1 MPVQYARDDA
11 KRRITLTVSDP
22 LTLEERIGAVEH
34 QLADGAWRYALII
47 DARRSLASAT
57 PQLTEMQAAAS
68 RLAELVAAHGPRGPV
83 ALVSRQPGV
92 IGASAM
98 HNSLGV
104 KTPGVQVF
112 WDLDDAQTFL
122 DRLDAETASSRPPE
136 PLG

>member
-11 KRRITLTVSDP
+11 KRRLTLTVSDP
-22 LTLEERIGAVEH
+22 LTLEERIAAVER
-34 QLADGAWRYALII
+34 QLADGAWRYGLII
-47 DARRSLASAT
+47 DARTMASFT
-57 PQLTEMQAAAS
+57 PQVTDMQAAAS

-83 ALVSRQPGV
+83 ALVSRQPAV

-104 KTPGVQVF
+104 KTPGIQVF

-122 DRLDAETASSRPPE
+122 DGLDAEMPSPPPK

>member
-1 MPVQYARDDA
+1 MPVQYVRDDA

-22 LTLEERIGAVEH
+22 LTVEERIAAVEH
-34 QLADGAWRYALII
+34 QLADGAWKYGLII
-47 DARRSLASAT
+47 DARSMATFT

-83 ALVSRQPGV
+83 ALVSRQSSV

-104 KTPGVQVF
+104 KTPGVQAF
-112 WDLDDAQTFL
+112 WDMDDAQKFL
-122 DRLDAETASSRPPE
+122 DQLDAS
-136 PLG
+136 

>member
-11 KRRITLTVSDP
+11 KRRLTLTVSDP
-22 LTLEERIGAVEH
+22 LTLEERIAAVER
-34 QLADGAWRYALII
+34 QLADGAWKYGLII
-47 DARRSLASAT
+47 DARSMASFT
-57 PQLTEMQAAAS
+57 PQLADMQAAAF

-83 ALVSRQPGV
+83 ALVTRQPAV

-122 DRLDAETASSRPPE
+122 DGLDAEMPCRHMS

>member
-1 MPVQYARDDA
+1 MPVRYVRDDA

-22 LTLEERIGAVEH
+22 LTVEERIAAVER
-34 QLADGAWRYALII
+34 QLADGAWGYGLII
-47 DARRSLASAT
+47 DARSMASFT
-57 PQLTEMQAAAS
+57 PKLTEMQIAAS

-83 ALVSRQPGV
+83 ALVSRQSGV

-112 WDLDDAQTFL
+112 WDMDDAQKFL
-122 DRLDAETASSRPPE
+122 DQLDAS
-136 PLG
+136 

>member
-1 MPVQYARDDA
+1 MPVQYARDDV

-22 LTLEERIGAVEH
+22 LTLEERIAAVEH
-34 QLADGAWRYALII
+34 QLADGAWRYGLII
-47 DARRSLASAT
+47 DARGIASFT
-57 PQLTEMQAAAS
+57 PQLTDMQAAAS
-68 RLAELVAAHGPRGPV
+68 RLAELVAVHGPRGPV

-122 DRLDAETASSRPPE
+122 DRLDAETASSPPPE

>member
-1 MPVQYARDDA
+1 MPVQYVRDDA

-22 LTLEERIGAVEH
+22 LTVEERIAAVEH
-34 QLADGAWRYALII
+34 QLADGAWEYGLII
-47 DARRSLASAT
+47 DARSMATFT

-83 ALVSRQPGV
+83 ALVSRQSSV
-92 IGASAM
+92 ISASAM

-112 WDLDDAQTFL
+112 WDMDDAQKFL
-122 DRLDAETASSRPPE
+122 DQLDAS
-136 PLG
+136 